1 MQNALLAVLVAAFG
15 LAVFGYLAGLLW
27 QAAAEPILGALQRSR
42 LQRFED
48 LVERGDKALRDGDT
62 ASALRSFAAA
72 LYLSPARSASFAA
85 QVEKHHTG
93 LLSRFIAAS
102 DRRHGGN
109 VGVISLA
116 VADRVLRKRKAIQSS
131 YIAALQ
137 TGDSAR
143 RRALERELRGNSR
156 QLRKALADLTTEVLA
171 NEAPAALH

>member
-1 MQNALLAVLVAAFG
+1 MQNVLLAVLVAASG

-27 QAAAEPILGALQRSR
+27 QAAAGPILGALERGR
-42 LQRFED
+42 LRRFED
-48 LVERGDKALRDGDT
+48 LVERGDQALRAGDT
-62 ASALRSFAAA
+62 PSALRSFASA

-85 QVEKHHTG
+85 QVAKHHTG

-102 DRRHGGN
+102 DRRHGEN

-116 VADRVLRKRKAIQSS
+116 VADRMLRKRKVIQSS

-137 TGDSAR
+137 TGDSGR
-143 RRALERELRGNSR
+143 RRALESELRNNSR
-156 QLRKALADLTTEVLA
+156 QLRKALADLAAEVLA